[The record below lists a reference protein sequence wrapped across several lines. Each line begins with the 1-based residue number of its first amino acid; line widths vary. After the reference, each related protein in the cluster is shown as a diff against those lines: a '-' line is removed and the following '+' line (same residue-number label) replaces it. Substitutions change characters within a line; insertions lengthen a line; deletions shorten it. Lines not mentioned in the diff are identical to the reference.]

1 MSTMFALVLTV
12 SMLTGGNQDALLL
25 CSAIPAA

>member
-12 SMLTGGNQDALLL
+12 SMLT
-25 CSAIPAA
+25 

>member
-12 SMLTGGNQDALLL
+12 SMLTGGNQD
-25 CSAIPAA
+25 